1 MGIHK
6 ANKIREGTGR
16 LRKIK
21 LYIAIS
27 LNGKIARPD
36 GSVEW
41 LENIPNPEKTDY
53 GYEDFLNSVDTTIQG
68 YNTYNQI
75 IGWGIEFPYKGKKNY
90 VLTGKKDVVNTEFV
104 EFITENHAEFIKRLK
119 EENGGDIW
127 LIGGSQVNTLVLNAG
142 LLDEIIVFVMPIII
156 SGGIELFDA
165 FPKET
170 KLKLIGTKSYSS
182 GVVEL
187 KYKID

>member
-1 MGIHK
+1 
-6 ANKIREGTGR
+6 

-27 LNGKIARPD
+27 LNGKIAGTD
-36 GSVEW
+36 GSVDW

-53 GYEDFLNSVDTTIQG
+53 GYFDFYNLVDTTIMG
-68 YNTYNQI
+68 NTTYNQV
-75 IGWGIEFPYKGKKNY
+75 IGWGIEFPYKGKRNY
-90 VLTGKKDVVNTEFV
+90 VITRKKDVVNTEYV
-104 EFITENHAEFIKRLK
+104 EFITENHAEFIKSLK
-119 EENGGDIW
+119 EENGSDIW
-127 LIGGSQVNTLVLNAG
+127 LVGGSQVNTLVLDAG
-142 LLDEIIVFVMPIII
+142 LLDEIFIFVMPIII

-187 KYKID
+187 NYSVG

>member
-1 MGIHK
+1 M
-6 ANKIREGTGR
+6 
-16 LRKIK
+16 RKIK

-27 LNGKIARPD
+27 LNGKIAGTD

-53 GYEDFLNSVDTTIQG
+53 GYYDFYNLVDITIQG
-68 YNTYNQI
+68 NTTYNQV
-75 IGWGIEFPYKGKKNY
+75 IGWGIDFPYKGKKNY
-90 VLTGKKDVVNTEFV
+90 VVTRKKDVVNTEFV
-104 EFITENHAEFIKRLK
+104 EFITENHAEFIKKLK

-127 LIGGSQVNTLVLNAG
+127 LIGGSKVNTLVLDAG
-142 LLDEIIVFVMPIII
+142 LLDEIIVFVMPVII
-156 SGGIELFDA
+156 SGGIELFDS

-170 KLKLIGTKSYSS
+170 ELNLIGTKSYSS

-187 KYKID
+187 KYKVG